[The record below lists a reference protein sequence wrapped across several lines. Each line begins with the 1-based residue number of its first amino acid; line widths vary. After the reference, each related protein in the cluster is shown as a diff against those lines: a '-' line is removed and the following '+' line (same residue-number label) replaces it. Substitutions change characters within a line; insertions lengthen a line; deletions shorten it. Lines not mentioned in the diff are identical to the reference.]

1 MNFPPD
7 TRRFGNPKGK
17 PGIRA
22 AEGILLFVGL
32 LLTFAYLGVRL
43 DSFVGDRIAL
53 AHFAA
58 EKESIGRIASARHA
72 GNQAEPDVD
81 FSQWSDKRINAYQQS
96 LATYSNLPT
105 AVLDIPKLRLRVPV
119 FDGTDDLTLNRGV
132 GRIIGTAEP
141 DQIGNIGVA
150 GHRDGFFRGLKDV
163 AVGDTIDLETPNANR
178 TYVVNQVRV
187 VSPDDVS
194 VLKSTPTPS
203 LTLVTCY
210 PFYFVGDAP
219 MRYIVSASLRKEEV
233 REKNNVGLARL
244 QKPRKEEP
252 RHE

>member
-1 MNFPPD
+1 MNFRSY
-7 TRRFGNPKGK
+7 TRRFGNPKSK
-17 PGIRA
+17 PRIWA

-43 DSFVGDRIAL
+43 DSFVGNRIAL

-58 EKESIGRIASARHA
+58 EKEGIGRIASEHYA
-72 GNQAEPDVD
+72 GNKAELNVD
-81 FSQWSDKRINAYQQS
+81 FSQWSEKRINAYEQS

-132 GRIIGTAEP
+132 GRIIGTAKP
-141 DQIGNIGVA
+141 DQIGNIGIA
-150 GHRDGFFRGLKDV
+150 GHRDGFFRGLKDM
-163 AVGDTIDLETPNANR
+163 ALGDTIDLETQNANR
-178 TYVVNQVRV
+178 TYVVDQIKV
-187 VSPDDVS
+187 VTPDDVS
-194 VLKSTPTPS
+194 VLKSTSTPS

-219 MRYIVSASLRKEEV
+219 MRYIVSASLKEGVAEN
-233 REKNNVGLARL
+233 NNVGLARL
-244 QKPRKEEP
+244 QKPKREEP
-252 RHE
+252 KHE